1 MDWGPGS
8 VAVERVLW
16 LPPFGA
22 SFRVDALAIVMAV
35 LAGYL
40 TLSAGL
46 FAGGYLTG
54 GARSQGRFR
63 AWLTAFVGACL
74 GVVLSADWLTFLVFW
89 ELLTLVVYSLLC
101 YSDKKAALRYCAV
114 QVAGAGVLSVG
125 IARLY
130 VETGSLVMGPVPGH
144 LAPFFVVGIGVKAGL
159 LGLHFWLPDVHSK
172 APAPVSSLLSGYVV
186 KLGAY
191 ALIRISAGSDGFI
204 LWVGGLMALYG
215 VVFALLQHDAKR
227 LLAYHTVSQ
236 VGYIVAAIGAGSEFA
251 LAAAACHM
259 VTHALFKGLLFLSI
273 GAVESDFGTRDLR
286 FLGGVGR
293 LKASTFAMFLV
304 GAVAIAG
311 LPGTSGFAS
320 KVMMKYAVESHNA
333 ISFALMAA
341 GVGTAVSFAKL
352 AFFVFFG
359 DTKRPADGGMLNGVH
374 PGVSELARSS
384 GMLMLAAA
392 TVFMGFRP
400 GTLPAFLGVPAPP
413 FFTSGNVVAAL
424 VTVLAGLLGFA
435 AFKGVLYPKPK
446 NVPDI
451 DRLTDAMVEGL
462 ALVSSVLQAAHN
474 GSARF
479 YAFWTIAAVIVLL
492 CVL

>member
-1 MDWGPGS
+1 M
-8 VAVERVLW
+8 
-16 LPPFGA
+16 PPFGA
-22 SFRVDALAIVMAV
+22 SFCVDALAIVMAV

-40 TLSAGL
+40 TLSAGW

-63 AWLTAFVGACL
+63 AWLTAFVGVCL

-89 ELLTLVVYSLLC
+89 ELLTLVVYFLLC
-101 YSDKKAALRYCAV
+101 YSDRKAALRYCVV
-114 QVAGAGVLSVG
+114 QIAGAGLLSVG

-159 LGLHFWLPDVHSK
+159 LGLHFWLPDVHSR

-191 ALIRISAGSDGFI
+191 ALIRISAGPDGFI
-204 LWVGGLMALYG
+204 LWAGGLMALYG

-227 LLAYHTVSQ
+227 LLAYSTVSQ

-251 LAAAACHM
+251 LAAAAYHM

-293 LKASTFAMFLV
+293 LRPLTFASFLV
-304 GAVAIAG
+304 GAAAIAG

-320 KVMMKYAVESHNA
+320 KVAVKYAVEGHEA
-333 ISFALMAA
+333 INLALMAA
-341 GVGTAVSFAKL
+341 GAGTAISFARL
-352 AFFVFFG
+352 AFYAFLG
-359 DTKRPADGGMLNGVH
+359 DTSRLADNGRMTHARPSGA
-374 PGVSELARSS
+374 LALPRNA

-392 TVFMGFRP
+392 TVFIGFRP
-400 GTLPAFLGVPAPP
+400 GMLPAFLGVPAPP
-413 FFTSGNVVAAL
+413 FFASGNVVAAL

-435 AFKGVLYPKPK
+435 AFKGVLYPRPK
-446 NVPDI
+446 SVPDI
-451 DRLTDAMVEGL
+451 DRLTDAMIEGL
-462 ALVSSVLQAAHN
+462 ALVPTVLRTAHS
-474 GSARF
+474 GSTRF
-479 YAFWTIAAVIVLL
+479 YAFWTVATVIVLL